1 MTEDSA
7 TPKQFSAKGT
17 NLEALPYLSSRQT
30 TNHGNQRFVVPTYK
44 ETMDEQKGTEHTEQ
58 LYTFTSKCS
67 LSVRHNLGGFLG

>member
-7 TPKQFSAKGT
+7 KPKQFSAKGT
-17 NLEALPYLSSRQT
+17 LPYLSSRQT